1 LLIYLISLGVFSGI
15 ILILVLLLLLVEAK
29 IVQKGDRKIVING
42 DKENPLTVPMGTNLL
57 SALNQHSIYL
67 PSACGGSGSCGLCKC
82 KVLEGGGEIVPT
94 ELPHLSRQE
103 KADNIRLSCQ
113 LKIRQDL
120 KIEIP
125 PEIFSI
131 KKFAGTVASN
141 KNIGTFIKELVVDMD
156 EPVEFDAGIYMQID
170 IPEYT
175 VSFSDLQIE
184 EPYKATWDNYNLWN
198 LEAVNEEPI
207 FRAYSAAN
215 PPADNKRMI
224 FNVRIATPP
233 PDAPNA
239 PPGIGSSYIFSLKSG
254 DRITMSGPFGEFL
267 VRDTKREMCFVG
279 GGAGMAPMRSHLRHQ
294 LLTLGTD
301 RRITF
306 WYGARNRMEMLY
318 DDEFQK
324 IDREFENF
332 AYHVA
337 LSDPLPDDEWDGMVG
352 FIHQCLYDH
361 YLQNH
366 PDPTEVEYYLCG
378 PPPMI
383 AAMKNML
390 DSLGVEPEMIS
401 YDEFS

>member
-1 LLIYLISLGVFSGI
+1 MIYLVSLGVFSGI
-15 ILILVLLLLLVEAK
+15 ILVLVLLLLFVETK
-29 IVQKGDRKIVING
+29 IVQKGDRKIVINE
-42 DKENPLTVPMGTNLL
+42 DEEHPLTVPMGTNLL
-57 SALNQHSIYL
+57 SALNKNSIYL

-103 KADNIRLSCQ
+103 KAEHIRLSCQ
-113 LKIRQDL
+113 LKIREDL

-141 KNIGTFIKELVVDMD
+141 KSIGTFIKELVVDLD

-170 IPEYT
+170 IPEYA
-175 VSFSDLQIE
+175 VSFSEFQIE
-184 EPYKATWDNYNLWN
+184 EPYKATWDYYNLWALTAAN
-198 LEAVNEEPI
+198 DEPV

-215 PPADNKRMI
+215 PPSDNQQMM

-233 PDAPNA
+233 PDMPDA
-239 PPGIGSSYIFSLKSG
+239 PPGIGSSYIFSLKPG
-254 DRITMSGPFGEFL
+254 DRVTMSGPFGEFK
-267 VRDTKREMCFVG
+267 VRESEREMCFVG

-294 LLTLGTD
+294 LLSRHT
-301 RRITF
+301 RRPATF

-318 DDEFQK
+318 DDEFREL
-324 IDREFENF
+324 DREFDNF
-332 AYHVA
+332 SYYVA

-352 FIHQCLYDH
+352 FIHQCLLDR
-361 YLQNH
+361 YLRDH

-383 AAMKNML
+383 AAMKSML
-390 DSLGVEPEMIS
+390 DSLGVEPEMIA

>member
-1 LLIYLISLGVFSGI
+1 MIYLVSIGVFSGI
-15 ILILVLLLLLVEAK
+15 ILILVLLLLFVETR
-29 IVQKGDRKIVING
+29 IVKKGDRQIIVNE
-42 DKENPLTVPMGTNLL
+42 DEDNPLTVPMGTNLL
-57 SALNQHSIYL
+57 SALNKNSIYL

-82 KVLEGGGEIVPT
+82 KVLAGGGEILPT

-103 KADNIRLSCQ
+103 KAENIRLSCQ
-113 LKIRQDL
+113 LKIREDL

-131 KKFAGTVASN
+131 KKFTGTVASN
-141 KNIGTFIKELVVDMD
+141 KNIGTFIKELVVDLD

-170 IPEYT
+170 IPEYSI
-175 VSFSDLQIE
+175 SFSEFEID
-184 EPYKATWDNYNLWN
+184 EPFKATWDYYNLWDLTAAN
-198 LEAVNEEPI
+198 DEPI

-215 PPADNKRMI
+215 PPADNQRMM

-233 PDAPNA
+233 PDLPDA
-239 PPGIGSSYIFSLKSG
+239 PPGVGSSYIFSLKPG
-254 DRITMSGPFGEFL
+254 DRVSMSGPFGEFK
-267 VRDTKREMCFVG
+267 VKESEREMCFVG

-294 LLTLGTD
+294 LLTLNT
-301 RRITF
+301 RRKATF

-318 DDEFQK
+318 DEEFRALDQQF
-324 IDREFENF
+324 DNF
-332 AYHVA
+332 SYHVA
-337 LSDPLPDDEWDGMVG
+337 LSDPLPDDEWNGMVG
-352 FIHQCLYDH
+352 FIHQCLLDR
-361 YLQNH
+361 YLQDH

-390 DSLGVEPEMIS
+390 DSLGVEPEMIA

>member
-1 LLIYLISLGVFSGI
+1 MIYLISLGVFTGI
-15 ILILVLLLLLVEAK
+15 ILVLVLLLLFVEAK
-29 IVQKGDRKIVING
+29 IVQKGDRKIVINE
-42 DKENPLTVPMGTNLL
+42 DEENPLTVPMGTNLL

-82 KVLEGGGEIVPT
+82 KVLAGGGEIVPT

-131 KKFAGTVASN
+131 KKFTGTVASN

-156 EPVEFDAGIYMQID
+156 EPVEFNAGIYMQID
-170 IPEYT
+170 IPEY
-175 VSFSDLQIE
+175 VISFSDFQIE
-184 EPYKATWDNYNLWN
+184 EPYKATWDYYNLWN
-198 LEAVNEEPI
+198 LKAVNEEPV

-233 PDAPNA
+233 PDAPDA
-239 PPGIGSSYIFSLKSG
+239 PPGVGSSYIFSLKPG
-254 DRITMSGPFGEFL
+254 ERVTMSGPFGEFL
-267 VRDTKREMCFVG
+267 ARDTDREMCFVG

-294 LLTLGTD
+294 LLTLDTD
-301 RRITF
+301 RKITF

-324 IDREFENF
+324 LDQEFENF
-332 AYHVA
+332 SYYVA
-337 LSDPLPDDEWDGMVG
+337 LSDPLPDDEWEGLVG
-352 FIHQCLYDH
+352 FIHQCLHDN
-361 YLQNH
+361 YLQAH
-366 PDPTEVEYYLCG
+366 PDPSEVEYYLCG

-390 DSLGVEPEMIS
+390 DSLGVEPEMIM

>member
-1 LLIYLISLGVFSGI
+1 MIYLVSLSVFSGI
-15 ILILVLLLLLVEAK
+15 ILVLVLLLLFVETK
-29 IVQKGDRKIVING
+29 IVQKGDRKIIINE
-42 DKENPLTVPMGTNLL
+42 DEENPLTVSTGTNLL
-57 SALNQHSIYL
+57 SALNQNSIYL

-82 KVLEGGGEIVPT
+82 KVNSGGGEILPT

-103 KADNIRLSCQ
+103 KAENIRLSCQ
-113 LKIRQDL
+113 LKIREDL
-120 KIEIP
+120 TIEIP

-141 KNIGTFIKELVVDMD
+141 QNIGTFIKELVVDLD

-170 IPEYT
+170 IPEYS
-175 VSFSDLQIE
+175 VSFSEFQIE
-184 EPYKATWDNYNLWN
+184 EPYKTTWDYYNLWDLKATN
-198 LEAVNEEPI
+198 DEPV

-215 PPADNKRMI
+215 PPSDNKRMM

-233 PDAPNA
+233 TDMPEA
-239 PPGIGSSYIFSLKSG
+239 PPGVGSSYIFSLKPG
-254 DRITMSGPFGEFL
+254 DRVTMSGPFGEFSAK
-267 VRDTKREMCFVG
+267 DTDREMCFVG
-279 GGAGMAPMRSHLRHQ
+279 GGAGMAPMRSHIRHQ
-294 LLTLGTD
+294 LLTLNTD
-301 RRITF
+301 RKTTF

-318 DDEFQK
+318 DEEFRQLQQ
-324 IDREFENF
+324 EFDNF
-332 AYHVA
+332 SYHVA
-337 LSDPLPDDEWDGMVG
+337 LSEPLPDDEWDGMVG
-352 FIHQCLYDH
+352 FIHQCLKDN

-366 PDPTEVEYYLCG
+366 PDPSEIEYYLCG

>member
-1 LLIYLISLGVFSGI
+1 MIYLVSLSVFSGI
-15 ILILVLLLLLVEAK
+15 ILVLVLLLLFVETK
-29 IVQKGDRKIVING
+29 IVQKGDRKIIINE
-42 DKENPLTVPMGTNLL
+42 DEENPLTVSTGTNLL
-57 SALNQHSIYL
+57 SALNQNSIYL

-82 KVLEGGGEIVPT
+82 KVNSGGGEILPT

-103 KADNIRLSCQ
+103 KAENIRLSCQ
-113 LKIRQDL
+113 LKIREDL
-120 KIEIP
+120 TIEIP

-141 KNIGTFIKELVVDMD
+141 QSIGTFIKELVVDLD

-170 IPEYT
+170 IPEYS
-175 VSFSDLQIE
+175 VSFSEFQIE
-184 EPYKATWDNYNLWN
+184 EPYKTTWDYYNLWDLKATN
-198 LEAVNEEPI
+198 DEPV

-215 PPADNKRMI
+215 PPSDNKRMM

-233 PDAPNA
+233 TDMPEA
-239 PPGIGSSYIFSLKSG
+239 PPGVGSSYIFSLKPG
-254 DRITMSGPFGEFL
+254 DRVTMSGPFGEFSAK
-267 VRDTKREMCFVG
+267 DTDREMCFVG
-279 GGAGMAPMRSHLRHQ
+279 GGAGMAPMRSHIRHQ
-294 LLTLGTD
+294 LLTLNTD
-301 RRITF
+301 RKTTF

-318 DDEFQK
+318 DEEFRQLQQ
-324 IDREFENF
+324 EFDNF
-332 AYHVA
+332 SYHVA
-337 LSDPLPDDEWDGMVG
+337 LSEPLPDDEWDGMVG
-352 FIHQCLYDH
+352 FIHQCLKDN

-366 PDPTEVEYYLCG
+366 PDPSEIEYYLCG

>member
-1 LLIYLISLGVFSGI
+1 MIYLVSLSVFSGI
-15 ILILVLLLLLVEAK
+15 ILVLVLLLLFVETK
-29 IVQKGDRKIVING
+29 IVQKGDRKIIINE
-42 DKENPLTVPMGTNLL
+42 DEENPLTVSTGTNLL
-57 SALNQHSIYL
+57 SALNQNSIYL

-82 KVLEGGGEIVPT
+82 KVNSGGGEILPT

-103 KADNIRLSCQ
+103 KAENIRLSCQ
-113 LKIRQDL
+113 LKIREDL
-120 KIEIP
+120 TIEIP

-141 KNIGTFIKELVVDMD
+141 QNIGTFIKELVVDLD

-170 IPEYT
+170 IPEYS
-175 VSFSDLQIE
+175 VSFSEFQIE
-184 EPYKATWDNYNLWN
+184 EPYNATWDYYNLWDLKAAN
-198 LEAVNEEPI
+198 DEPV

-215 PPADNKRMI
+215 PPYDNKRMM

-233 PDAPNA
+233 PDMPDA
-239 PPGIGSSYIFSLKSG
+239 PPGVGSSYIFSLKPG
-254 DRITMSGPFGEFL
+254 DRLTMSGPFGEFF
-267 VRDTKREMCFVG
+267 VKDSDREMCFVG
-279 GGAGMAPMRSHLRHQ
+279 GGAGMAPMRSHIRHQ
-294 LLTLGTD
+294 LLTLNTD
-301 RRITF
+301 RKTTF

-318 DDEFQK
+318 DEEFRQLQQ
-324 IDREFENF
+324 EFDNF
-332 AYHVA
+332 SYHVA
-337 LSDPLPDDEWDGMVG
+337 LSEPLPDDEWDGMVG
-352 FIHQCLYDH
+352 FIHQCLKDN

-366 PDPTEVEYYLCG
+366 PDPSEIEYYLCG

>member
-1 LLIYLISLGVFSGI
+1 MIYLVSLGVFSGI
-15 ILILVLLLLLVEAK
+15 ILVLVLLLLFVETK
-29 IVQKGDRKIVING
+29 IVQKGARKIVINE
-42 DKENPLTVPMGTNLL
+42 DEEHPLTVPMGTNLL
-57 SALNQHSIYL
+57 SALNQNSIYL

-82 KVLEGGGEIVPT
+82 KVLAGGGEIVPT

-103 KADNIRLSCQ
+103 KAEHIRLSCQ
-113 LKIRQDL
+113 LKIREDL

-141 KNIGTFIKELVVDMD
+141 RNIGTFIKELVVDLD

-170 IPEYT
+170 IPEYA
-175 VSFSDLQIE
+175 VSFSEFQIE
-184 EPYKATWDNYNLWN
+184 EPYKATWDYYNLWELTAAN
-198 LEAVNEEPI
+198 DEPV

-215 PPADNKRMI
+215 PPSDNQQMM

-233 PDAPNA
+233 PDMPDA
-239 PPGIGSSYIFSLKSG
+239 PPGIGSSYIFSLKPG
-254 DRITMSGPFGEFL
+254 DRVTMSGPFGEFK
-267 VRDTKREMCFVG
+267 VRESEREMCFVG

-294 LLTLGTD
+294 LLARQT
-301 RRITF
+301 RRPATF

-318 DDEFQK
+318 DDEFREL
-324 IDREFENF
+324 DRKFDNF
-332 AYHVA
+332 SYYVA

-352 FIHQCLYDH
+352 FIHQCLLDQ
-361 YLQNH
+361 YLQDH

-383 AAMKNML
+383 AAMKGML
-390 DSLGVEPEMIS
+390 DSLGVEPEMIA

>member
-1 LLIYLISLGVFSGI
+1 MFTGI
-15 ILILVLLLLLVEAK
+15 ILVLVLLLLFVEAR
-29 IVQKGDRKIVING
+29 IVHKGERKIVINA
-42 DKENPLTVPMGTNLL
+42 DEENPLTVSTGKSLL
-57 SALNQHSIYL
+57 SALNQNSIYL

-82 KVLEGGGEIVPT
+82 KVQEGGGEILPT

-103 KADNIRLSCQ
+103 KAENIRLSCQ
-113 LKIRQDL
+113 VKIRGDM

-141 KNIGTFIKELVVDMD
+141 KNIGTFIKELVVDLD

-170 IPEYT
+170 IPQYS
-175 VSFSDLQIE
+175 VSFSEFQIE
-184 EPYKATWDNYNLWN
+184 EPFKATWDYYNLWDLRAAN
-198 LEAVNEEPI
+198 DEPV

-215 PPADNKRMI
+215 PPSDNKRMM

-233 PDAPNA
+233 PDAPGA
-239 PPGIGSSYIFSLKSG
+239 PPGVGSSYIFSLKPG
-254 DRITMSGPFGEFL
+254 DRVTMSGPFGEFF
-267 VRDTKREMCFVG
+267 VKDTDREMCFVG

-294 LLTLGTD
+294 LLTLNT
-301 RRITF
+301 RRKATF

-318 DDEFQK
+318 DEEFQEL
-324 IDREFENF
+324 DREFENF
-332 AYHVA
+332 SYHVA
-337 LSDPLPDDEWDGMVG
+337 LSEPLPDDEWDGMVG
-352 FIHQCLYDH
+352 FIHQCLKDH

-390 DSLGVEPEMIS
+390 DSLGVEPEMIA